1 MGFWARLYVIPK
13 FSLILRYRDITLPLP
28 FENRNLDPITMAKFS
43 PNSLTFEIDGPRITA
58 QRFRKGFNAFLQM
71 ADEVAD
77 SVAGKPHAVEWLL
90 SVEPGS
96 VRVHIAP
103 EAIKI
108 SPEKIPVAIDAIQ
121 TGLAALEVG
130 DDIWPKHFSE
140 KALEA
145 AKTMG
150 EVLSKSDGE
159 LSAVQVRYNGQA
171 TKMSSRSIASV
182 DQLLQGKYVDHGT
195 VEGRIQVL
203 SRRGKTRFSIDDDIS
218 GRNINC
224 YFPSKLWDDVLR
236 SFDPKTERRVSV
248 SGLIQYRCNG
258 TPINITVEEFR
269 VLRPKNELPSWSDVL
284 GILSE

>member
-1 MGFWARLYVIPK
+1 
-13 FSLILRYRDITLPLP
+13 
-28 FENRNLDPITMAKFS
+28 MAKFS

-58 QRFRKGFNAFLQM
+58 QRFKKGFNAFLQM

-77 SVAGKPHAVEWLL
+77 SVAGKSHAVEWLI

-96 VRVHIAP
+96 VRIHIAP
-103 EAIKI
+103 EANQIH
-108 SPEKIPVAIDAIQ
+108 PEQIPVAIDAIQ
-121 TGLAALEVG
+121 TGLAVLEVR
-130 DDIWPKHFSE
+130 DDIWPEHFSE

-150 EVLSKSDGE
+150 EVLSKSEGE
-159 LSAVQVRYNGQA
+159 LSAVQIRYNGQA
-171 TKMSSRSIASV
+171 TKMSSQSIASV

-224 YFPSKLWDDVLR
+224 YFPSELWDDVLR

-269 VLRPKNELPSWSDVL
+269 ELRPKNELPSWNDVL
-284 GILSE
+284 GILAE